1 MEEYTVYKH
10 TSPSGKVYIGIT
22 KRKAEYR
29 WLNGNGYKNHQHFYN
44 AIQKYGWENI
54 THEILFTGLTKQQAE
69 EEEKRLICEY
79 NATNRRYGYN
89 KTYGGEFGA
98 KHTSETKEK
107 ISKKLIAYFSNEE
120 HRKAASERMLGKK
133 PPEKTRQKMSESHK
147 SMMTDEYRKKLSE
160 AKTGKKIPNFKSH
173 KQTEETKRKISESK
187 KGKHYGGKGRNPRPV
202 LCVET
207 GIVYKNAMTAQ
218 NETGTGFG
226 NIYRVCNQGYGTAN
240 GYHWK
245 YAV

>member
-22 KRKAEYR
+22 RRKPEYR
-29 WLNGNGYKNHQHFYN
+29 WWNGNGYRNHKHFFN
-44 AIQKYGWENI
+44 AILKYGWENI
-54 THEILFTGLTKQQAE
+54 THEILLTGLTKEQAE
-69 EEEKRLICEY
+69 AEEKRLISEY
-79 NATNRRYGYN
+79 NATDPQYGYN
-89 KTYGGEFGA
+89 KTYGGETGV

-107 ISKKLIAYFSNEE
+107 ISKKLAEYYSTEE
-120 HRKAASERMLGKK
+120 NKKAAAERMLGKK
-133 PPEKTRQKMSESHK
+133 HSEKTKQKMSESHK
-147 SMMTDEYRKKLSE
+147 AMMTEEYRQKLSE
-160 AKTGKKIPNFKSH
+160 SKTGKNVPNYKPH
-173 KQTEETKRKISESK
+173 QQTEETKRKISETK
-187 KGKHYGGKGRNPRPV
+187 KGKHFGGNGKKPKPV

-218 NETGTGFG
+218 DETGTGFG

-240 GYHWK
+240 GYHWE